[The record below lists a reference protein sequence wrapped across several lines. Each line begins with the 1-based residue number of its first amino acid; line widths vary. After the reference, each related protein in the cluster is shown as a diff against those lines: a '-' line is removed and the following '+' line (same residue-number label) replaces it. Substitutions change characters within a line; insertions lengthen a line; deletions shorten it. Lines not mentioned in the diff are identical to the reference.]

1 MKVYNFLKNNI
12 GAKLFK
18 KPDKPSCIK
27 VILANK
33 SKSFQTSQIIET
45 GISDFQKMV
54 TTVLKVYLKKNGPS
68 VIQYRDYK
76 IFLMINLEMI
86 YLMN

>member
-54 TTVLKVYLKKNGPS
+54 TTVLKVYVKKNGPP